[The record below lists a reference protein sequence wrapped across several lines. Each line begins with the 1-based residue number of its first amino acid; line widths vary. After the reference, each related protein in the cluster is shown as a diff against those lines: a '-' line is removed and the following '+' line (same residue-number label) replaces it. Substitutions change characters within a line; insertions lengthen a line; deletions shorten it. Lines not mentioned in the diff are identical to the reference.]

1 MTRAG
6 GYRTGLLLFPGAGT
20 AHDKRL
26 RRRWRDYLNHAA
38 VVPRLAIMGAK
49 KDSSEAIAVKIHEYQ
64 ARELFQAHGIP
75 TNAGEVARTPEE
87 AKAIAERIGK
97 RVVVKAQVHVGG
109 RGKAGGVKLADTP
122 QEAFA
127 KASQILGMD
136 IKGLTVDRVLVAEAV
151 DIAAEYYLGITLNR
165 DDNMLVLILSAAGG
179 VDIEEVA
186 ATTPEKICKVNVNP
200 LIGIQDFDI
209 RQAIYGSGVDATK
222 AREITAF
229 IRKLYACCMAVDAE
243 LAEIN
248 PLVIT
253 GDGQV
258 LAIDAKVNIDDNALY
273 RQKSITA
280 WREVGADLDEFEKQA
295 KEEGLTYVHLPGGN
309 IGVCGNGAG
318 LVMTTMD
325 VVKKAGG
332 TPNNFL
338 DFGGSATQEG
348 VAKGLNAILR
358 DPDVKGILV
367 NVFGGITRTDIVAQ
381 GIVDVYD
388 KLPRKVPIV
397 IRLTGTREDIAK
409 EILHNCG
416 KPLVFADSM
425 WEGAQKI
432 VELVG

>member
-1 MTRAG
+1 M
-6 GYRTGLLLFPGAGT
+6 
-20 AHDKRL
+20 
-26 RRRWRDYLNHAA
+26 
-38 VVPRLAIMGAK
+38 
-49 KDSSEAIAVKIHEYQ
+49 KIHEYQ

-87 AKAIAERIGK
+87 AKIIAERIGK

-109 RGKAGGVKLADTP
+109 RGKAGGVKLGDNP
-122 QEAFA
+122 QDAYDKA
-127 KASQILGMD
+127 KQIIGMD

-151 DIAAEYYLGITLNR
+151 DIAAEYYLGFTLNR

-200 LIGIQDFDI
+200 LTGIQDYQI
-209 RQAIYGSGVDATK
+209 RQAIYGSGVDKTK

-229 IRKLYACCMAVDAE
+229 IHKLYHCCMAVDAE

-248 PLVIT
+248 PLVVT

-258 LAIDAKVNIDDNALY
+258 LAIDAKINIDDNALY
-273 RQKSITA
+273 RRKEIAA
-280 WREVGADLDEFEKQA
+280 WREVGADLDEYEAAA
-295 KEEGLTYVHLPGGN
+295 KAEDLTYVHLPGGN

-332 TPNNFL
+332 APNNFL

-348 VAKGLNAILR
+348 VEKGLNAILR
-358 DPDVKGILV
+358 DPDVKGIFI
-367 NVFGGITRTDIVAQ
+367 NVFGGITRTDVVAK
-381 GIVDVYD
+381 GIVEAYD
-388 KLPRKVPIV
+388 TLPRQVPIV
-397 IRLTGTREDIAK
+397 IRLTGTREEIAK
-409 EILHNCG
+409 EILDNCG

-432 VELVG
+432 VELAGTAQAAG